1 MVESFQNQNR
11 HQKSFY
17 GSLCRLKNCLIP
29 VFIVSLQHLNRQTVH
44 KDGKSYYL
52 HRRLRSAM
60 NSLDYYLP
68 YLYTYQRPECEGM
81 PNTNNKIEGTFTNLK
96 KNLNNH
102 SGMSIQNRMRF
113 ISGYFTDMLYRMI

>member
-1 MVESFQNQNR
+1 MQNYKNYFNVASDIFIFLTIVYFIL
-11 HQKSFY
+11 KNAMYYDTILVY
-17 GSLCRLKNCLIP
+17 GSKC
-29 VFIVSLQHLNRQTVH
+29 
-44 KDGKSYYL
+44 
-52 HRRLRSAM
+52 RLRSAM

-81 PNTNNKIEGTFTNLK
+81 PNTNNKIEGTFTDLK